1 MLSRTKILQEVMKM
15 RFEYT
20 YDKYKKRKL
29 TMEEAAGLL
38 GCSVRTFRRKRCRY
52 EENGYAGLVDYRTG
66 KAPANKISK
75 DTTDK
80 VLKLYRHTYYDFTA
94 KHFYEQLVKKHNYTH
109 SYNFTRLTL
118 QQHGLIAK
126 CFKRD
131 EHRKKRQ
138 RKSMVGMMLHQ
149 DGSTH
154 EWIIGLRDKVD
165 LIVTMDDAT
174 SEIYSAFFVEEEG
187 TASTFMALKEVITT
201 KGLFSSLYVDR
212 GSHYAYTPK
221 AGGKV
226 DKSSPT
232 QVGRACAQLGIQL
245 IHAYSPEARGRSER
259 LFGSWQN
266 RLPQELRINNINT
279 IEGANCYLKDVFI
292 ADYNSKF
299 SVKPLE
305 DESTFVPY
313 VGRDLDEILCI
324 QEERTVAKDNTVSY
338 KNKTLQIPAN
348 QYRYHYIKCQVMVHE
363 YTNGNL
369 SIFHGPRKIAT
380 FAVNDNFFTK
390 ATSEKSMNTELLK
403 TTSNE
408 VKYG

>member
-1 MLSRTKILQEVMKM
+1 MISRTKILQEVMKM
-15 RFEYT
+15 RFECT

-29 TMEEAAGLL
+29 TMEEAAVLL
-38 GCSVRTFRRKRCRY
+38 GCSVRTFRRKKCRY
-52 EENGYAGLVDYRTG
+52 EASGFKGLLDLRTG
-66 KAPANKISK
+66 KTPANKVSQ
-75 DTTDK
+75 DTTDR
-80 VLKLYRHTYYDFTA
+80 VLNLYKHSYYDFTA
-94 KHFYEQLVKKHNYTH
+94 KHFYEQLLKKHDYKH

-126 CFKRD
+126 SFKRD

-138 RKSMVGMMLHQ
+138 RRSMAGMMLHQ

-154 EWIIGLRDKVD
+154 EWIIGLGYKVD

-174 SEIYSAFFVEEEG
+174 NEIYSAFFVEQEG
-187 TASTFMALKEVITT
+187 TASTFIALKEVITT

-266 RLPQELRINNINT
+266 RLPQELRINNITT
-279 IEGANCYLKDVFI
+279 IEDANRYLKDVFI

-305 DESTFVPY
+305 DETTFVPY
-313 VGRDLDEILCI
+313 VGRDLEDILCI
-324 QEERTVAKDNTVSY
+324 QEERIVAKDNTISY

-348 QYRYHYIKCQVMVHE
+348 QHRYHYVKCQVMVHE
-363 YTNGNL
+363 YTHGDL
-369 SIFHGPRKIAT
+369 AIFYGPRKIAT
-380 FAVNDNFFTK
+380 YAANNDLFIKTVNENV
-390 ATSEKSMNTELLK
+390 A
-403 TTSNE
+403 
-408 VKYG
+408 